1 MTEQDIILSITDS
14 IPITNPVLISMH
26 READTMQAFLSSPA
40 CLEDPASMTYRLNS
54 MDAYISRLSSMVSK
68 ARAMRDRAQTV
79 YYEKKK
85 DDFAKLKVTE
95 VNRLVK
101 NFLFEFNATVDRLE
115 TMYSAMMQID
125 KDLVSQISYVK
136 QQMVM
141 R

>member
-1 MTEQDIILSITDS
+1 MTEQEIILSITDS
-14 IPITNPVLISMH
+14 IPISNPILASMH

-40 CLEDPASMTYRLNS
+40 CLEDPASMTYRLNA

-68 ARAMRDRAQTV
+68 AKAMRDRAQTV

-85 DDFAKLKVTE
+85 DEIAKLKVTE
-95 VNRLVK
+95 VNRMVK